1 MQLKVILNRIQKYRS
16 FVYGPARFGEDQDR
30 GLYLEVEIYPRL
42 NSKPV
47 CSGCKRRR
55 PGYDLLSARY
65 FEFVP
70 LWGILVFFVYVMR
83 RVNCP
88 KCGIVVE
95 EVPWA
100 RGKSQLTTTYEW
112 FLASWAKRMSW
123 SEVAKAFRTSWDS
136 VYRSVQMAVAWGREH
151 MDLEGVTAIGVDEIA
166 YKRGHKYFTVIYQLD
181 AGSRRLLWV
190 GIDRKVK
197 TLLRFFR
204 WFGKSRTAG
213 LRFVCS
219 DMWQPYL
226 KVIAKKATQAVH
238 ILDRFHVV
246 ANMNKAI
253 DKVRAAE
260 AKKLKAEG
268 KDPWLKG
275 TRWIFLKKKA
285 NRTEEDSETLKNL
298 LRRNLKT
305 VRSCLLKDELNSK
318 FWEYVSWYHA
328 GRFLDKWC
336 TKVMRS
342 KIEPMK
348 DMAKTLRKHRQL
360 ILNWF
365 KARKAGVS
373 LGAVEGTNNKAK
385 VIMRRAYGYRTY
397 RVIRVMLYHGLGDLP
412 APEIPH
418 AFCC

>member
-253 DKVRAAE
+253 DKVRAE
-260 AKKLKAEG
+260 ENRDLRAKG
-268 KDPWLKG
+268 KRLLTG
-275 TRWIFLKKKA
+275 TRWCFLKKPE
-285 NRTEEDSETLKNL
+285 NLTEMQDRKLADL
-298 LRRNLKT
+298 LRCNLRT
-305 VRSCLLKDELNSK
+305 VRAYLLKEDFQFLWTYKSP
-318 FWEYVSWYHA
+318 FWA
-328 GRFLDKWC
+328 GAFLDTWC
-336 TKVMRS
+336 TRVMRS
-342 KIEPMK
+342 RIEPMK
-348 DMAKTLRKHRQL
+348 RIARSLRIHRDL

-365 KARKAGVS
+365 RARGSISAAV
-373 LGAVEGTNNKAK
+373 VEGFNNKAK
-385 VIMRRAYGYRTY
+385 LTTRKAYGYRNPE
-397 RVIRVMLYHGLGDLP
+397 IAMIALYHSLGNLP
-412 APEIPH
+412 EPQSTH
-418 AFCC
+418 RFC